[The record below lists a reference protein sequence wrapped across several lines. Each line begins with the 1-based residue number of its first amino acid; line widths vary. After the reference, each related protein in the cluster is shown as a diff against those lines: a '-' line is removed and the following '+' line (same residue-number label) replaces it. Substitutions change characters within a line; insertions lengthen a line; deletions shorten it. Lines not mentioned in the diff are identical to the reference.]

1 MSRDD
6 LSVRP
11 IVVILNPKSGSG
23 GKDFR
28 RKVEKALREQ
38 NANYEVWETTPD
50 CGGSELAEKA
60 RMRGATEVIACGGD
74 GTVMAVINGLGADAE
89 STLAIVPG
97 GTANLMAA
105 ALDIPTD
112 IDEAVEIA
120 LKGRVRRIDLG
131 RRDETLFALG
141 IGVGLTERLVEEA
154 HSQAKERFGRWAYLM
169 AMLKEVGVR
178 PSTFQIKLDDGELKK
193 DRGVAVVIANAGE
206 LGSGMRFAPHA
217 KLDDGLLDVC
227 ILRRF
232 NAGDVIRIGFRTIFG
247 RLPQD
252 RALIFYQARRIELH
266 AHPPLA
272 VQIDGEVVEAKT
284 PIKSEVLPG
293 ALQVRVPPESS
304 DA

>member
-1 MSRDD
+1 MARDD
-6 LSVRP
+6 FSVQP

-23 GKDFR
+23 GKDLR
-28 RKVEKALREQ
+28 QRLEEALRSQ
-38 NANYEVWETTPD
+38 GARYEIWETTPD
-50 CGGSELAEKA
+50 CGGDKLAEKA
-60 RMRGATEVIACGGD
+60 RMRGVSEVIACGGD
-74 GTVMAVINGLGADAE
+74 GTVMAVINGLGANADT
-89 STLAIVPG
+89 TLAIVPG

-112 IDEAVEIA
+112 VEDAVQVA
-120 LKGRVRRIDLG
+120 LHGKVRSIDLG
-131 RRDETLFALG
+131 KRDETLFALG

-178 PSTFQIKLDDGELKK
+178 PSTFQIKLDDGDFKK
-193 DRGVAVVIANAGE
+193 DLGVAVVIANAGE

-232 NAGDVIRIGFRTIFG
+232 NFGDVIRIGIRTIFG

-252 RALIFYQARRIELH
+252 RALVFYQAKRIELR

-272 VQIDGEVVEAKT
+272 VQIDGEIVEAKT
-284 PIKSEVLPG
+284 PIEAEVLPN
-293 ALQVRVPPESS
+293 ALQVRT
-304 DA
+304 